1 MVMRSGYKAN
11 KRSSCGIYYRVFR
24 EEAGYMVL
32 KFVKC
37 TNDCLHKNFLSIK
50 ILACF
55 MSILVVD
62 LLTERSNVCMQLDL
76 EFSLRLHLAESKP
89 LKNLYCFCIKD
100 VLHLLTSFGFN
111 RHQFV

>member
-11 KRSSCGIYYRVFR
+11 KRSSSGIYYRVFR

-37 TNDCLHKNFLSIK
+37 TNDCLHKNFLS
-50 ILACF
+50 ACF

-76 EFSLRLHLAESKP
+76 
-89 LKNLYCFCIKD
+89 
-100 VLHLLTSFGFN
+100 
-111 RHQFV
+111 